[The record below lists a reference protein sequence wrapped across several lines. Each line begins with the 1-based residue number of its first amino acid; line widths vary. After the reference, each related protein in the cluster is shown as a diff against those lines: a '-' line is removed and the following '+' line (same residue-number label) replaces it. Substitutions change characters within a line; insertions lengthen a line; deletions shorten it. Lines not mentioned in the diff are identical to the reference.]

1 MSAPSEAFAA
11 YSDEYAALKA
21 NIQSKIKDVTAE
33 TGEQRK
39 ATLRRIGRD
48 LDELEEVVDQLAL
61 EGKGNARA
69 MVKVRT
75 CRAELGNYKQHLT
88 SLSSMNDRHL
98 LLDRQERQMYEPDE
112 DEPLGSSAAGQRS
125 RLLQS
130 HQTLNRTGDRLD
142 NAQRTAAESEALG
155 GEILTSLR
163 GQRAQLE
170 SARDELD
177 EAEGSIGRA
186 TGTIKKM
193 VRLAYRQ
200 RIVLGVFVLVLSLLV
215 LLVLWA
221 KFFR

>member
-1 MSAPSEAFAA
+1 MTSAQSDAFTA
-11 YSDEYAALKA
+11 YSDEYTALKA
-21 NIQSKIKDVTAE
+21 SIQSKIKNVSAE

-39 ATLRRIGRD
+39 ATLRRIGRE
-48 LDELEEVVDQLAL
+48 LEELEEVAR
-61 EGKGNARA
+61 KGNAKL
-69 MVKVRT
+69 MIKVRA
-75 CRAELGNYKQHLT
+75 CRAELQNYKQHL
-88 SLSSMNDRHL
+88 
-98 LLDRQERQMYEPDE
+98 ERQMYEPDE
-112 DEPLGSSAAGQRS
+112 DEPLGSTAAGQRS

-130 HQTLNRTGDRLD
+130 HATLNRTGDRLD

-163 GQRAQLE
+163 GQRSQLE

-177 EAEGSIGRA
+177 DAEGSIGRA

-200 RIVLGVFVLVLSLLV
+200 RIMLGVFVLVLALLV